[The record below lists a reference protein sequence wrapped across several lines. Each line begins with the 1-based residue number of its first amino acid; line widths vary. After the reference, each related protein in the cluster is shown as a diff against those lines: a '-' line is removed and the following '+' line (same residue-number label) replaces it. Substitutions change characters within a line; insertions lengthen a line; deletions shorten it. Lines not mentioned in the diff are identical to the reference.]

1 MVDVIV
7 VGHNVVSRV
16 VSGAEP
22 VAVFPP
28 EVVFKFV
35 VTLDTTSLV
44 GRVVTG
50 VWVIVDSLKV
60 LLVAGIVEPG
70 SSLMVELTHLEV
82 IRLVVCCALV
92 SLQKVDVDGT

>member
-7 VGHNVVSRV
+7 VGHKVVSLV
-16 VSGAEP
+16 VSAAEL
-22 VAVFPP
+22 VAVVLP
-28 EVVFKFV
+28 EVVLKFV

-50 VWVIVDSLKV
+50 VWVTVDSLKV
-60 LLVAGIVEPG
+60 LVVAGIGEYG
-70 SSLMVELTHLEV
+70 SPLMVELTHLEV

-92 SLQKVDVDGT
+92 SLHKVDVDGT